1 MQGDTVMK
9 EYTPKEDTNQMTG
22 VYVARLS
29 WLVKAQEIS
38 ETLATPHRLF
48 DVESVRKA
56 AKQDDPLVAM
66 QLGFVECCNTGC
78 RSPLERFICRV
89 VDEEGKA
96 TDILFM
102 VDLIEGLTMLNPTMA
117 VTA

>member
-1 MQGDTVMK
+1 MK
-9 EYTPKEDTNQMTG
+9 TSTPKENATQMPG
-22 VYVARLS
+22 IYVARLS

-48 DVESVRKA
+48 DVESVKKA

-66 QLGFVECCNTGC
+66 QLSFIECCNTGC

-89 VDEEGKA
+89 VDEEGKT

-117 VTA
+117 VAA

>member
-1 MQGDTVMK
+1 MK
-9 EYTPKEDTNQMTG
+9 KNTPKAHSNHMPG
-22 VYVARLS
+22 FYVARLS

-48 DVESVRKA
+48 DVESVKKS
-56 AKQDDPLVAM
+56 AKQHDPLVAM
-66 QLGFVECCNTGC
+66 QLAFIECCNTGC

-89 VDEEGKA
+89 VDEDGKA